1 VIVVS
6 KVKWVFILAIAGFAL
21 WAAYHVYQLD
31 LGQRTFAR
39 LGCASCHFSG
49 GGPNLSRILP
59 QYDEQT
65 VEDFIRDPDAVYRRL
80 GRKPLNP
87 GFSVM
92 HRVKT
97 TDVEVRAMAKY
108 LKSW

>member
-1 VIVVS
+1 MGP
-6 KVKWVFILAIAGFAL
+6 KLKWAILVPIAVFAL

-31 LGQRTFAR
+31 LGKRSFAR

-49 GGPNLSRILP
+49 GGPNLSTILP
-59 QYDEQT
+59 QYDEKT
-65 VEDFIRDPDAVYRRL
+65 VEDFIRDPEEVYRRL

-87 GFSVM
+87 GFSIM

-97 TDVEVRAMAKY
+97 TDGEVRAMAKY

>member
-1 VIVVS
+1 VAF
-6 KVKWVFILAIAGFAL
+6 KVKWVLILAIAGFAL

-59 QYDEQT
+59 QYDEPT
-65 VEDFIRDPDAVYRRL
+65 VEDFIRDPDAVYARL

-97 TDVEVRAMAKY
+97 TDAEVRAMAKY